1 MADDPIVGTVLRFTS
16 RIERVAIANGGS
28 ILMVSM
34 TVMVAV
40 GGYTAWQL
48 WRSKDPDMDASD
60 LE

>member
-1 MADDPIVGTVLRFTS
+1 MGTVLRFTS